1 MSRELDKAA
10 ALRRAFDESFA
21 RPPATR
27 ADDHERL
34 LSLRIGAEGYA
45 FRLGEISG
53 FVVARK
59 IVSLASTVA
68 GALGLA
74 GIRGSLVPVYSLAA
88 LLGHG
93 GDDEAARWF
102 VLCGAPDPIAL
113 AFAQFD
119 GYLEVPRRDLHAV
132 SGPSDRGPVATVAR
146 TGARNLGIIG
156 ISTLMETIS
165 VAVVASSTTK
175 EQ

>member
-21 RPPATR
+21 RPPPAR
-27 ADDHERL
+27 ADDYERL

-45 FRLGEISG
+45 FRLGEVSG

-59 IVSLASTVA
+59 TVPLASTVA

-74 GIRGSLVPVYSLAA
+74 GIRGVLVPVYSLAA

-93 GDDEAARWF
+93 VDDEAARWF

-113 AFAQFD
+113 AFAEFD
-119 GYLEVPRRDLHAV
+119 GYLEVPRLDLHAV
-132 SGPSDRGPVATVAR
+132 SGLSDRRPVATVAR
-146 TGARNLGIIG
+146 TNTRNLGIIG
-156 ISTLMETIS
+156 ISSLMETIS
-165 VAVVASSTTK
+165 GSVLGSRPK